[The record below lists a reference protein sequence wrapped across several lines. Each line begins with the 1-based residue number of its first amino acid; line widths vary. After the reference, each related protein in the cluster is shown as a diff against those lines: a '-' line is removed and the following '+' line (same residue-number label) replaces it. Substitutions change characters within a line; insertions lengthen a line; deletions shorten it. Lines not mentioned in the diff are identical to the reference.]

1 MDARQ
6 ERIARNEA
14 LFREVNER
22 IQEVNRSLGADG
34 DADFICECGDEDCTK
49 PVTLSLGEYEQARS
63 DPTHFI
69 IAPGHQVPDVERTV
83 ARTERYTIVAKH
95 PPGAARIAVEEDP
108 RP

>member
-1 MDARQ
+1 VDARQ

-34 DADFICECGDEDCTK
+34 HADFICECGDEDCTK
-49 PVTLSLGEYEQARS
+49 PVTLSVAEYEQARR

-69 IAPGHQVPDVERTV
+69 IAPRHQLPDVEHTV
-83 ARTERYTIVAKH
+83 ARTERYAIVAKDR
-95 PPGAARIAVEEDP
+95 PTTARISVEQDP
-108 RP
+108 RS

>member
-1 MDARQ
+1 MSSS
-6 ERIARNEA
+6 
-14 LFREVNER
+14 
-22 IQEVNRSLGADG
+22 SLAADG

-95 PPGAARIAVEEDP
+95 PPTAARLAVDEDP
-108 RP
+108 RS